1 LLLPNIASALLRVRW
16 RMTMSQNDEQRVL
29 ELATAGERFF
39 PPCEGMDGAGAVG
52 PWTGDEGKI
61 DLGGP
66 WFEAHDCCW
75 RIAAH
80 ERPAS
85 RRGGGRLGSPAGAP
99 GSSGTA
105 GMPSAVLALAEDL
118 NTHIPVSPGD
128 SRIITSR
135 YSVVISADPDPRRNI
150 VQRLRIPA
158 DEVESTVA
166 EVRAHLA
173 ARGRY
178 RATWE
183 VGSSAVPPDVG
194 MRLMKLG
201 MVPAT
206 PEPVAVGMVLTRPLG
221 AHPTASVV
229 VRRVTTLEDY
239 RIADA
244 IYRQCFGGAELDPVV
259 TERRFVEHQA
269 VGIIAR
275 YLAWIDGKP
284 VAVAEAMYLEAAV
297 VLCGGASLPTA
308 RGRGAYRALVRARWE
323 EGARRGTPILVTQAN
338 AMSRPILRRLGF
350 QEVATI
356 KIFRDDFGD

>member
-1 LLLPNIASALLRVRW
+1 
-16 RMTMSQNDEQRVL
+16 MSQNDEQRMS

-39 PPCEGMDGAGAVG
+39 PPCEGMDGAGAAG
-52 PWTGDEGKI
+52 AWAGDEGKS
-61 DLGGP
+61 DRGGP

-75 RIAAH
+75 RIASH
-80 ERPAS
+80 ERPVS
-85 RRGGGRLGSPAGAP
+85 RRGDGRLGTPASALDVD
-99 GSSGTA
+99 GTS

-118 NTHIPVSPGD
+118 NTHIPVRPGD

-135 YSVVISADPDPRRNI
+135 YSVVISTDPDPRRNI

-173 ARGRY
+173 ARGRH

-194 MRLMKLG
+194 VRLMKLG

-221 AHPTASVV
+221 AHPTTAV

-244 IYRQCFGGAELDPVV
+244 IYRQCFGGTEPDPVV

-269 VGIIAR
+269 VGIVAR
-275 YLAWIDGKP
+275 YLASIDGKP

-356 KIFRDDFGD
+356 RIYRDDFGD